1 MNSYQLISKLRK
13 VRDDTYLT
21 AIDQALYYEL
31 ISICNEKG
39 WKEVFEARSAVL
51 CTSLNIW
58 DKTLRKSRKALADAG
73 LIFFKSC
80 RDKRIGCYYSF
91 LPILDNDMKSSVISS
106 VNGTDENTEE
116 NTDDISAEECQSSVN
131 NTVISSVLR
140 TDENTDDKNASSV
153 ISSVNGTDENTE
165 ENTDDISAEE
175 CQSSVN
181 NTVISSVLRTDE
193 NTDDKNA
200 SSVISSVNG
209 TDDMQIP
216 PIIDIK
222 TINIESNLAHTHEST
237 PPTKPKKSKKKEGDE
252 KPLLYPFT
260 SIAFMSAWEALR
272 QTPKWKKKLNY
283 ALQLSLDKLSK
294 FEEEFAILQIERA
307 IESGWTGVVFTG
319 TERDYQEWLNQKYGN
334 NRKSGNSKYEA
345 NVYAM
350 QQYIAERQRREQGL
364 VNEVEKPF

>member
-153 ISSVNGTDENTE
+153 ISSVNGTD
-165 ENTDDISAEE
+165 
-175 CQSSVN
+175 
-181 NTVISSVLRTDE
+181 
-193 NTDDKNA
+193 
-200 SSVISSVNG
+200 
-209 TDDMQIP
+209 DMQIP

-237 PPTKPKKSKKKEGDE
+237 SPTKPKKSKKKEGDE
-252 KPLLYPFT
+252 KPLVYPFT

>member
-13 VRDDTYLT
+13 VRGDTYLT

-31 ISICNEKG
+31 ISICNGKG
-39 WKEVFEARSAVL
+39 WKEVFDVRSAVL

-58 DKTLRKSRKALADAG
+58 DKTLRKSRKTLADSG

-131 NTVISSVLR
+131 DTVISSVLR

-153 ISSVNGTDENTE
+153 ISSV
-165 ENTDDISAEE
+165 
-175 CQSSVN
+175 
-181 NTVISSVLRTDE
+181 LR
-193 NTDDKNA
+193 
-200 SSVISSVNG
+200 

-252 KPLLYPFT
+252 KPLVYPFT

>member
-153 ISSVNGTDENTE
+153 ISSVNGTD
-165 ENTDDISAEE
+165 
-175 CQSSVN
+175 
-181 NTVISSVLRTDE
+181 
-193 NTDDKNA
+193 
-200 SSVISSVNG
+200 
-209 TDDMQIP
+209 DMQIP

-252 KPLLYPFT
+252 KPLVYPFT

-334 NRKSGNSKYEA
+334 NRKSYSVPSA
-345 NVYAM
+345 
-350 QQYIAERQRREQGL
+350 R
-364 VNEVEKPF
+364 

>member
-58 DKTLRKSRKALADAG
+58 DKTLRKSRKALADAC

-91 LPILDNDMKSSVISS
+91 LPILDNDMK
-106 VNGTDENTEE
+106 
-116 NTDDISAEECQSSVN
+116 
-131 NTVISSVLR
+131 
-140 TDENTDDKNASSV
+140 SSV

-252 KPLLYPFT
+252 KPLVYPFT

>member
-153 ISSVNGTDENTE
+153 ISSVNGTD
-165 ENTDDISAEE
+165 
-175 CQSSVN
+175 
-181 NTVISSVLRTDE
+181 
-193 NTDDKNA
+193 
-200 SSVISSVNG
+200 
-209 TDDMQIP
+209 DMQIP

-222 TINIESNLAHTHEST
+222 TINKEESLAHTHEST

-252 KPLLYPFT
+252 KPLVYPFT

>member
-106 VNGTDENTEE
+106 VNGTDENTGE
-116 NTDDISAEECQSSVN
+116 NTDDSPG
-131 NTVISSVLR
+131 
-140 TDENTDDKNASSV
+140 K
-153 ISSVNGTDENTE
+153 
-165 ENTDDISAEE
+165 E

-222 TINIESNLAHTHEST
+222 TINIESNLAHTHDST

-252 KPLLYPFT
+252 KPLVYPFT

>member
-91 LPILDNDMKSSVISS
+91 LPILDNDMKSSVIS
-106 VNGTDENTEE
+106 
-116 NTDDISAEECQSSVN
+116 A
-131 NTVISSVLR
+131 
-140 TDENTDDKNASSV
+140 
-153 ISSVNGTDENTE
+153 VNGTDENTE

-252 KPLLYPFT
+252 KPLVYPFT